1 MTRNYR
7 WNIQRKFHG
16 EWIFHDIC
24 RDTRGIKWRNAK
36 CNRNARDL
44 IAKRLSFSIL
54 KTKKKTDIG
63 KSRLLREG
71 EKERKREK
79 EKKKSWFAGSSEFD
93 VNVLGNRNVGRKEG
107 RWVRNGGHLED
118 KASVLVEK
126 AGRWIGTRCNVCE
139 RMAEKEVEKKAGLSE
154 WNGARRWTGGLRG
167 AVKKMATKKVKLTRA
182 RPGKKTRYDRPF
194 IRSSTN
200 VTYG

>member
-44 IAKRLSFSIL
+44 IAKRLPFSIL
-54 KTKKKTDIG
+54 KTKKKNRHRKIEAFKRG
-63 KSRLLREG
+63 RGG
-71 EKERKREK
+71 EKERKRRVD
-79 EKKKSWFAGSSEFD
+79 SRDRASSMSTFWET
-93 VNVLGNRNVGRKEG
+93 GMWGERKGKG

>member
-1 MTRNYR
+1 M
-7 WNIQRKFHG
+7 I
-16 EWIFHDIC
+16 
-24 RDTRGIKWRNAK
+24 RGIERVGYQRFEKQE
-36 CNRNARDL
+36 C
-44 IAKRLSFSIL
+44 
-54 KTKKKTDIG
+54 
-63 KSRLLREG
+63 G
-71 EKERKREK
+71 EK
-79 EKKKSWFAGSSEFD
+79 
-93 VNVLGNRNVGRKEG
+93 G

-182 RPGKKTRYDRPF
+182 RPGKKTRYGSALYTLVYVRNLWINGLDRSNNNGSYDF
-194 IRSSTN
+194 RGN
-200 VTYG
+200 RL